1 MSFKTLL
8 ILVYSLAGL
17 LIALF
22 SAFMTYLII
31 GEPIGMKM
39 FSKIALVVVAAL
51 PVIALISYGVGK
63 YFYGKFEGIRYRL
76 DQIAHGNFVSIEPQE
91 RIADVERIHRSITLL
106 SERLSELIE
115 SLQKQNEIISNMT
128 LSLAH
133 DIKTPLMIINGYLEE
148 IRDGLISPED
158 LPKIVDKMGSECGYI
173 DDLTSDVLVYLSSMN
188 PKREREQVVIY
199 DVVHEILPLIVLS
212 PDTRWN
218 IDLPREVIIE
228 FNRMDLKKVLMNLLH
243 NSAKF
248 TSCGV
253 ITIRT
258 DDEKLIIEDT
268 GCGIDPLFFPRL
280 FEPYST
286 ADLSRNRQKSG
297 LGLGLSITKN
307 LVLNNGY
314 DIVFDETVVG
324 TRAIIK
330 RYNDINHVA

>member
-1 MSFKTLL
+1 MSFKSLL

-39 FSKIALVVVAAL
+39 LSKISLVVVAAL

-63 YFYGKFEGIRYRL
+63 YFFGKFEGIRYRL
-76 DQIAHGNFVSIEPQE
+76 DQIAHGDFVSIEPQE
-91 RIADVERIHRSITLL
+91 HIFDVERIHHSITLL

-115 SLQKQNEIISNMT
+115 SLQKQNETVSNMT

-148 IRDGLISPED
+148 IRDGLISPEA
-158 LPKIVDKMGSECGYI
+158 LPSLVDKMRSECGYI
-173 DDLTSDVLVYLSSMN
+173 DDLTNDVLEYLSSIN
-188 PKREREQVVIY
+188 PNREREQVVIY
-199 DVVHEILPLIVLS
+199 DVVYEILSLIPLS
-212 PDTRWN
+212 PNTHWN
-218 IDLPREVIIE
+218 IDLPREAVIE

-248 TSCGV
+248 TAYGV
-253 ITIRT
+253 ITIRI
-258 DDEKLIIEDT
+258 DDNKIIIEDT
-268 GCGIDPLFFPRL
+268 GCGIDPQFFSRL

-286 ADLSRNRQKSG
+286 ADTSRNRQKSG

-314 DIVFDETVVG
+314 DIEFDELVAVG
-324 TRAIIK
+324 ARVMLD
-330 RYNDINHVA
+330 YQNS

>member
-1 MSFKTLL
+1 MSFKSLL

-39 FSKIALVVVAAL
+39 FTKIALVVAAAL
-51 PVIALISYGVGK
+51 PIIALISYGVGK
-63 YFYGKFEGIRYRL
+63 YFFGKFEGIRYRL

-91 RIADVERIHRSITLL
+91 RIVDVERIHHSITLL

-115 SLQKQNEIISNMT
+115 SLQKQNETISNMT

-148 IRDGLISPED
+148 IRDGLISPEA
-158 LPKIVDKMGSECGYI
+158 LPKIMDKMESECGYI

-188 PKREREQVVIY
+188 PNREREQVVIY
-199 DVVHEILPLIVLS
+199 DVVHEILSLIPLS
-212 PDTRWN
+212 PDTHWN
-218 IDLPREVIIE
+218 IDLPHEAVIE

-248 TSCGV
+248 TPCGE
-253 ITIRT
+253 ITIRMNH
-258 DDEKLIIEDT
+258 DKIIIEDT
-268 GCGIDPLFFPRL
+268 GCGIDPLFLPHL

-286 ADLSRNRQKSG
+286 ADPSRNRKKSG

-307 LVLNNGY
+307 LVNNNGY
-314 DIVFDETVVG
+314 DIEFDELVAVG
-324 TRAIIK
+324 ARVMLD
-330 RYNDINHVA
+330 YQNS